1 MKLYEIDQAIMNCID
16 PESGEVLDEQAL
28 EELQME
34 KNEKIE
40 NVGLWIKNLIALD
53 DAIENEIKALEDRLK
68 PINNKIESLKTFMQ
82 IALNGENFQTGKI
95 AISWRKSESI
105 SVSEDAHIPDMYLTV
120 VPELIKPNK
129 TLLKKAIK
137 DGIEIDGVEL
147 VAKNNMQI
155 K

>member
-137 DGIEIDGVEL
+137 EGLEIDGVEL
-147 VAKNNMQI
+147 VLKNNIQI